1 MKHYPIIFSNSTG
14 IPNPECKTPKRIIT
28 FSEWLLAH
36 YADKYRLAL
45 INGILLGNVS
55 TCLCNSR
62 NIISADAVINSLRF
76 YRRSEDSINVDTI
89 LKCEIEYYAE
99 DYYDITEESCTL
111 DFRIRGYYDFQNRQE
126 HLFETIA
133 LYDKADD
140 LNLPLLND
148 YLYTPLRT
156 NQLENEAYRILET
169 FYSGDYM
176 NGEAIDPNTLA
187 DCLDLT
193 IASGNV
199 SAPKR
204 ALGRLYI
211 PSGSAKGVYGGQMS
225 FFEVPKRTIVI
236 DKITEANDTN
246 RANNTIVHECVHY
259 IRHSLF
265 ILLQEKYRNELKQY
279 RPDFDID
286 NSPLSK
292 AEQAVVKEIE
302 WQAERLAPR
311 IQMPEFSVR
320 PFIEDCLSE
329 FKNLQKTDRILRTIR
344 RISNHFNVSLQAAK
358 FRLCELGYTDA
369 SGVLNYIAGKRVPDY
384 NITGT
389 IEPYQTFT
397 VEPRA
402 IEMLCSSNKKF
413 NSYIISRRLVYAEG
427 HVCINHPTYIDSGNT
442 PRLTFYA
449 RNNLDKCC
457 VLFTL
462 HRRITYSYKS
472 GTLQRSD
479 DGGFIEIEYSDAQ
492 ILQMFAE
499 ADNSDDL
506 LNHDKLSDE
515 FSVSLR
521 EHMKRTKTTI
531 ERLSEA
537 SYISEDKIKKLR
549 NSEGYK
555 VTVEEIMAMGIA
567 MHLYPAL
574 IYDLMEKAGV
584 SLRHSKR
591 HNYYRTIID
600 RMYGATIE
608 QCNKALELKGMEPFI
623 QENP

>member
-1 MKHYPIIFSNSTG
+1 MKNYPIIWNASYI
-14 IPNPECKTPKRIIT
+14 IPTLKNIRLPRIIS
-28 FSEWLLAH
+28 FREWLLAH
-36 YADKYRLAL
+36 HKCDYLSYLM
-45 INGILLGNVS
+45 NGIYTGEIQM
-55 TCLCNSR
+55 CLCTASD
-62 NIISADAVINSLRF
+62 IISVIADIASLRF
-76 YRRSEDSINVDTI
+76 YKRSETSVFVDAI
-89 LKCEIEYYAE
+89 LKADI
-99 DYYDITEESCTL
+99 DYYVHELGHTFEDSDSEH
-111 DFRIRGYYDFQNRQE
+111 FRIRGYYDLEGNDTN
-126 HLFETIA
+126 LFSETTI
-133 LYDKADD
+133 YSPTDD

-148 YLYTPLRT
+148 YLYTKLT
-156 NQLENEAYRILET
+156 SNKLEDEAYRILET
-169 FYSGDYM
+169 YYSGDYM
-176 NGEAIDPNTLA
+176 NGESISPYVLA
-187 DCLDLT
+187 ENLDLEVT
-193 IASGNV
+193 SGIADSTGDI
-199 SAPKR
+199 
-204 ALGRLYI
+204 LGRLYI
-211 PSGSAKGVYGGQMS
+211 PRGADRTILSGQMA
-225 FFEVPKRTIVI
+225 FFEVPKRSIIV
-236 DKITEANDTN
+236 DKLIENSN
-246 RANNTIVHECVHY
+246 RSYNTIIHECVHY
-259 IRHSLF
+259 VRHGLF
-265 ILLQEKYRNELKQY
+265 ILLQEMYREEVRKNF
-279 RPDFDID
+279 PDISLDDIV
-286 NSPLSK
+286 LT
-292 AEQAVVKEIE
+292 AREQRIIKEIE

-320 PFIEDCLSE
+320 PLIEYCLSE
-329 FKNLQKTDRILRTIR
+329 FKYLRKTDRILKTIR

-369 SGVLNYIAGKRVPDY
+369 SGVLNYIAGKRIPDY

-389 IEPYQTFT
+389 IEPYQTYT
-397 VEPRA
+397 VESRA

-413 NSYIISRRLVYAEG
+413 NSYIISRRLIYAEG
-427 HVCINHPTYIDSGNT
+427 HVCINNPTYVDCSNT
-442 PRLTFYA
+442 PRLTAYA

-492 ILQMFAE
+492 ILQMFSE

-531 ERLSEA
+531 ETLSEA

-549 NSEGYK
+549 NNEGYK

-567 MHLYPAL
+567 MHLYPTL

-584 SLRHSKR
+584 SLRRSKR